1 MSKMG
6 QYVIELTEKRIAR
19 YYGYSDRNGRTT
31 AEAKPT
37 STESTADRSIAGA
50 EFFSGDTGGGCR
62 SEAQVDRGT
71 TPEGDSLSAETPES
85 EEVQRLQGGEGRC
98 RGDEGA
104 LRQGAGDTEQ

>member
-37 STESTADRSIAGA
+37 PAEFTADRPIVGA
-50 EFFSGDTGGGCR
+50 EFFSGDTGGRSR

-71 TPEGDSLSAETPES
+71 TPEGHSLSAETPKS
-85 EEVQRLQGGEGRC
+85 KEVQRLQGGEGRC
-98 RGDEGA
+98 RGDESA
-104 LRQGAGDTEQ
+104 LRQGAGDAEQ